1 MIFLK
6 WQSRHN
12 KCSFRK
18 GTVMGDEDIV
28 KLFFNRD
35 EEAIVALEAR
45 YGNYLKSIADNILH
59 SAEDTEECVSDAYLK
74 AWDTIP
80 PENPQNLRGYIGT
93 IVKNR
98 ALDRLRKHQSGKRG
112 GKSEDVL
119 LSELEDCIASGCN
132 VDESVDRMFLSEIL
146 NKWLEKEKPE
156 NRKLFLGRY
165 WYGYSVKEL
174 ADSQDISQGKVMSKL
189 QRMRKRLRKCLKQ
202 EGIFV

>member
-1 MIFLK
+1 M
-6 WQSRHN
+6 
-12 KCSFRK
+12 
-18 GTVMGDEDIV
+18 
-28 KLFFNRD
+28 
-35 EEAIVALEAR
+35 
-45 YGNYLKSIADNILH
+45 
-59 SAEDTEECVSDAYLK
+59 
-74 AWDTIP
+74 
-80 PENPQNLRGYIGT
+80 
-93 IVKNR
+93 KNR

-189 QRMRKRLRKCLKQ
+189 QRMRKKLRKCLKQ

>member
-1 MIFLK
+1 
-6 WQSRHN
+6 
-12 KCSFRK
+12 
-18 GTVMGDEDIV
+18 MGDEDIV

-132 VDESVDRMFLSEIL
+132 VDENS
-146 NKWLEKEKPE
+146 N
-156 NRKLFLGRY
+156 
-165 WYGYSVKEL
+165 
-174 ADSQDISQGKVMSKL
+174 A
-189 QRMRKRLRKCLKQ
+189 
-202 EGIFV
+202 

>member
-1 MIFLK
+1 
-6 WQSRHN
+6 
-12 KCSFRK
+12 
-18 GTVMGDEDIV
+18 MGDEDIV

-45 YGNYLKSIADNILH
+45 YGNYFKSIADHILH
-59 SAEDTEECVSDAYLK
+59 SAEDTEECVGDVYLK

-80 PENPQNLRGYIGT
+80 PENPQNLKGYIGT

-98 ALDRLRKHQSGKRG
+98 ALDYLRKQQSGKRG
-112 GKSEDVL
+112 GKAADVL
-119 LSELEDCIASGCN
+119 LSELEDCIASGCS
-132 VDESVDRMFLSEIL
+132 VDESIDHIFLSEVL
-146 NKWLEKEKPE
+146 SKWLEKEKSE

-165 WYGYSVKEL
+165 WYGYSVREL
-174 ADSQDISQGKVMSKL
+174 ADSQSISQGKVMSKL

>member
-1 MIFLK
+1 
-6 WQSRHN
+6 
-12 KCSFRK
+12 
-18 GTVMGDEDIV
+18 MGDEDIV

-35 EEAIVALEAR
+35 EEALVALEAR

-74 AWDTIP
+74 AWATIP

-189 QRMRKRLRKCLKQ
+189 QRMRKRLRKCSKQ